1 LPVPHGGRAQFCSRP
16 GLRWAGYFFAYLT
29 KQRRTDMDA
38 TTAYWLGVWSGLL
51 PLWALLWLMR

>member
-1 LPVPHGGRAQFCSRP
+1 
-16 GLRWAGYFFAYLT
+16 
-29 KQRRTDMDA
+29 MDA